1 MIEDFAEG
9 DPSQRT
15 LMQPLHRLLEEG
27 VGAVLKIHEH
37 DLLVLRGLLARLGN
51 GPASRDV
58 DGHRL
63 GRVDM
68 FAGIHGGG
76 DLLRVEAGRRLD
88 DDGVEILAFEQP
100 LISVQPREPPRGG
113 DAVLLAERIDL
124 VLEIVG
130 ASRHLISAMLLEK
143 TADPGAA

>member
-1 MIEDFAEG
+1 
-9 DPSQRT
+9 
-15 LMQPLHRLLEEG
+15 
-27 VGAVLKIHEH
+27 
-37 DLLVLRGLLARLGN
+37 
-51 GPASRDV
+51 
-58 DGHRL
+58 
-63 GRVDM
+63 M

-76 DLLRVEAGRRLD
+76 DLLRVETGRRLD

-130 ASRHLISAMLLEK
+130 ASRHLISAVLLEK
-143 TADPGAA
+143 AADPGAA